1 MTHVVERVAYMVA
14 ERLRHRCLRVPQPV
28 LVVTDAAF
36 KFRSS
41 CIVYG
46 MVYVGFPSIGGML
59 GFLKLST
66 SFPTE
71 GAATVGVKK

>member
-1 MTHVVERVAYMVA
+1 
-14 ERLRHRCLRVPQPV
+14 
-28 LVVTDAAF
+28 
-36 KFRSS
+36 
-41 CIVYG
+41 